1 MSIRNLADPNTNI
14 TISNLNSNNITTTDL
29 DAISI
34 NTTEIKAVSIDTS
47 EIDAGN
53 LYSIENPVLLSSPDT
68 EFSIE
73 TTNPTA
79 LFIRV
84 GDYIVCNGK
93 VDIKMNN
100 GIPPLGNIKLEL
112 KILEFDEPFN
122 IITNAKLIGGGCLN
136 TLDESATASICQI
149 ETGSS
154 VSFIYNSRVDNNFT
168 SNSEWFLSYTFSY
181 KLSIL

>member
-1 MSIRNLADPNTNI
+1 MSIRNLSDPNTNI
-14 TISNLNSNNITTTDL
+14 TISNLDSNTITAMDI
-29 DAISI
+29 DADII
-34 NTTEIKAVSIDTS
+34 NTTEIKAISIDTS

-53 LYSIENPVLLSSPDT
+53 IYSIENPVLISSPDT

-73 TTNPTA
+73 TVNPTA

-84 GDYIVCNGK
+84 GDYVVCNGK

-100 GIPPLGNIKLEL
+100 GISPLGRIKLEL

-136 TLDESATASICQI
+136 TLDESANASICQI
-149 ETGSS
+149 ETGAS
-154 VSFIYNSRVDNNFT
+154 VSFVYNSRVDNNFT
-168 SNSEWFLSYTFSY
+168 ANSEWFISYTFSY